1 MEYTPNQLSKFK
13 TKDWLE
19 INDDASGMYNT
30 NSQIKFN
37 ISTLKSILCD
47 YSDMYILVSGG
58 ITVPNTGTAAAPDN
72 RKSIIVKNCALFT
85 GWISEINNTQI
96 DIDVVMR
103 MYNSI
108 EYSDNYS
115 RTSGSLWQ
123 CYREETFLDANGAI
137 ADFSADKNK
146 SASFNFKTKIAGRL
160 EIVL

>member
-85 GWISEINNTQI
+85 
-96 DIDVVMR
+96 D
-103 MYNSI
+103 
-108 EYSDNYS
+108 
-115 RTSGSLWQ
+115 
-123 CYREETFLDANGAI
+123 
-137 ADFSADKNK
+137 
-146 SASFNFKTKIAGRL
+146 
-160 EIVL
+160 